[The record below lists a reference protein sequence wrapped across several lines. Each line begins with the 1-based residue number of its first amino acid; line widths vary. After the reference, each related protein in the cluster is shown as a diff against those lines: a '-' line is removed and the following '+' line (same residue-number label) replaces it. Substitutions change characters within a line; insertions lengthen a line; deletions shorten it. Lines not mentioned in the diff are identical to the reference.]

1 LYERVRTPFSVSSTV
16 ENFDQQFYM
25 GLCEPFLYDHCN
37 VQFGGELTEAKFGK
51 YARNFVLNNSFLTFL
66 HFELNNRLLDFILTN
81 ITKNL
86 SIPFSLND
94 LEKMFSLLIRE
105 LSAIQIG
112 QNTSISQE
120 YDFWPLQ
127 HPSIVN
133 DLEEVRYF
141 YFLLLHCVFLCGTSS
156 LFVFFESTQTNSSS
170 YTTTDVN

>member
-1 LYERVRTPFSVSSTV
+1 LYERVRTPFSVSSAI

-37 VQFGGELTEAKFGK
+37 TQITEELTDAMFGK
-51 YARNFVLNNSFLTFL
+51 YAGNFVLNNSFLAFL
-66 HFELNNRLLDFILTN
+66 HFELNNRLLDFVLTN

-86 SIPFSLND
+86 TNPFSLKD

-112 QNTSISQE
+112 QKTFISQN
-120 YDFWPLQ
+120 YDLWPLQ

-133 DLEEVRYF
+133 SLEEMRYF
-141 YFLLLHCVFLCGTSS
+141 TTFLLIVYFYALDSF
-156 LFVFFESTQTNSSS
+156 FVLLIHQNKHKISHNK
-170 YTTTDVN
+170 